1 MRDSV
6 SLRGYT
12 SVILVLNMRRFIDP
26 NYAQVFENIR
36 GSRVFAEILR
46 NQWAQSIDK
55 SGTFVPLAQHTVS
68 ESGAPRMSIDEVGF
82 ITGIF
87 RQNMLEEY
95 GTPTYQLQKDRISF
109 SDELMEN
116 LQFKE
121 LFLDAWRRWEIYV
134 RPTMTG
140 MFVVRLT
147 RHYAK
152 ATPIM
157 AVASDVVRLQMAFDL
172 PGATQRLREL
182 EQTYATRPGLL
193 QQKQATLHAFLD
205 WMGSDQQEAE
215 TRPEYV
221 PVQWKLAMEVCRQL
235 VKDVDQH
242 IPLKDN
248 PIPLRVPK
256 RTTSTPLHDSYVMY
270 HVEEL
275 TALALVVNKARQ
287 AALAERGESDEGA
300 PALPE
305 ITPADD
311 RRQILA
317 TPEDVRRSLE
327 IQRHLIYLL
336 EGAILEKTQR
346 RAPDAPTQR
355 PKAQSKK
362 RNRYFPIHRPAY
374 VETLLTQDRATWNDE
389 ICLLAPRAAVIIPSH
404 RAREDELFISNF
416 SATTGKVMYA
426 WYWEALERMLEFAIE
441 IRVLA
446 QLMERSSAETMQT
459 FVEELGKI
467 RSEMFRQS
475 TRMEY
480 AAMAPLI
487 KQIAN
492 LSRIVGICQGLSN
505 PNVWSRAEYAVEK
518 ARHLLSQQGVPLL
531 LEHAERNVSNLTSL
545 LDHVDELYL
554 AEVSERSNQ
563 QTFWLSSVLAAL
575 SLSITL
581 FALPSFWADLA
592 DLQASSPKTT
602 SLSVIPVVAAVG
614 DVLAPLLIVVSLL
627 IALTAAWRALRFRN
641 RNQRRRLERLRAS
654 MPSALELD
662 YDER

>member
-26 NYAQVFENIR
+26 DYAQVFENIR

-46 NQWAQSIDK
+46 NQWARSLQA
-55 SGTFVPLAQHTVS
+55 SGTFVPLAQHTAT
-68 ESGAPRMSIDEVGF
+68 ESGETRMSIDEVGF

-121 LFLDAWRRWEIYV
+121 LFLDAWRRWDIYV

-172 PGATQRLREL
+172 PSATHRLREL
-182 EQTYATRPGLL
+182 EAGYADDPSTLR
-193 QQKQATLHAFLD
+193 QKQSTIHAFLD
-205 WMGSDQQEAE
+205 WMGSDQQDAE
-215 TRPEYV
+215 TRPDYV
-221 PVQWKLAMEVCRQL
+221 PVQWKLAMEVCRLL
-235 VKDVDQH
+235 VKDVDLH

-287 AALAERGESDEGA
+287 AALAERSDSDDVPA
-300 PALPE
+300 ALPSLG
-305 ITPADD
+305 PGDD
-311 RRQILA
+311 RRQMLV
-317 TPEDVRRSLE
+317 TPEDVRHSYE
-327 IQRHLIYLL
+327 VQRHLIYLL
-336 EGAILEKTQR
+336 EGAILEKTHR
-346 RAPDAPTQR
+346 RPQGGASHVNIS
-355 PKAQSKK
+355 SKK
-362 RNRYFPIHRPAY
+362 RNRYFPTHRPGY
-374 VETLLTQDRATWNDE
+374 VEALLTQDRATWNDE

-416 SATTGKVMYA
+416 SATTGKVMYT
-426 WYWEALERMLEFAIE
+426 WYWEALERMLEFTIE

-446 QLMERSSAETMQT
+446 QLMERSSAETMQM
-459 FVEELGKI
+459 FVEELGQI

-480 AAMAPLI
+480 SAMVPLI

-531 LEHAERNVSNLTSL
+531 LEHAERNVGNLTSL

-581 FALPSFWADLA
+581 FALPSFWADIA
-592 DLQASSPKTT
+592 DLQANQPAAN
-602 SLSVIPVVAAVG
+602 SLAIVPLVAVVG
-614 DVLAPLLIVVSLL
+614 DILAPLLIVISLL
-627 IALTAAWRALRFRN
+627 IALTAAWRALRFRS
-641 RNQRRRLERLRAS
+641 RSRQRHLAKLRTAL
-654 MPSALELD
+654 PTPLELSH
-662 YDER
+662 EEL

>member
-1 MRDSV
+1 M
-6 SLRGYT
+6 
-12 SVILVLNMRRFIDP
+12 ILVLNMRRFIDP
-26 NYAQVFENIR
+26 NYGQIFENIR
-36 GSRVFAEILR
+36 GSRVFAEVLR
-46 NQWAQSIDK
+46 TQWAQSLQA
-55 SGTFVPLAQHTVS
+55 SGTFVPVGQHVAG
-68 ESGAPRMSIDEVGF
+68 ESAEARMSTDEVGF

-95 GTPTYQLQKDRISF
+95 GTPTYHLQKDQIRF
-109 SDELMEN
+109 SDALLEN

-172 PGATQRLREL
+172 PSATQRLREL
-182 EQTYATRPGLL
+182 ELSYGSDRETL
-193 QQKQATLHAFLD
+193 QQKQATIHAFLD
-205 WMGSDQQEAE
+205 WMGSDQQDVE

-221 PVQWKLAMEVCRQL
+221 PVQWKLAMEVCRLL
-235 VKDVDQH
+235 VKDVDLH
-242 IPLKDN
+242 IPLRDN
-248 PIPLRVPK
+248 PIPLHMPK

-270 HVEEL
+270 HVDEL

-287 AALAERGESDEGA
+287 AALTERGDGDGA
-300 PALPE
+300 AQPVTAA
-305 ITPADD
+305 PADD
-311 RRQILA
+311 RRQMLVTA
-317 TPEDVRRSLE
+317 EDIRHSEE
-327 IQRHLIYLL
+327 IQRHLVYLI
-336 EGAILEKTQR
+336 EGAILERTHR
-346 RAPDAPTQR
+346 RPQPDTAAR
-355 PKAQSKK
+355 PKAQSRK

-374 VETLLTQDRATWNDE
+374 VEALLMQDRATWNDE

-404 RAREDELFISNF
+404 RSREDELFISNF
-416 SATTGKVMYA
+416 SATTGKVMYT
-426 WYWEALERMLEFAIE
+426 WYWEALERMLEFTIE

-480 AAMAPLI
+480 SAMVPLI
-487 KQIAN
+487 RQIAN

-531 LEHAERNVSNLTSL
+531 LEHAERNVGNLTSL

-581 FALPSFWADLA
+581 FALPSFWADIA
-592 DLQASSPKTT
+592 DLESKAPQASG
-602 SLSVIPVVAAVG
+602 LSVVPVVAAVG

-627 IALTAAWRALRFRN
+627 IALTAAWRALRFRA
-641 RNQRRRLERLRAS
+641 RSQQHRLSRLRTGG
-654 MPSALELD
+654 PTILELE

>member
-1 MRDSV
+1 M
-6 SLRGYT
+6 
-12 SVILVLNMRRFIDP
+12 ILVLNMRRFIDP
-26 NYAQVFENIR
+26 NYGQVFENIR
-36 GSRVFAEILR
+36 GSRVFAEVLR
-46 NQWAQSIDK
+46 TQWAQSLQA
-55 SGTFVPLAQHTVS
+55 SGTFVPVGQHAADEGGET
-68 ESGAPRMSIDEVGF
+68 RMSTDEVGF

-95 GTPTYQLQKDRISF
+95 GTPTYHLQKDRISF
-109 SDELMEN
+109 PDALLEN

-182 EQTYATRPGLL
+182 EQTYASDPETLR
-193 QQKQATLHAFLD
+193 QKQTTIHTFLD
-205 WMGSDQQEAE
+205 WMGSDQQDAE

-221 PVQWKLAMEVCRQL
+221 PVQWKLAMEVCRLL
-235 VKDVDQH
+235 VKDVDLH
-242 IPLKDN
+242 IPLRDN
-248 PIPLRVPK
+248 PIPLHMPR

-270 HVEEL
+270 HVDEL

-287 AALAERGESDEGA
+287 AAQAERGDGDSA
-300 PALPE
+300 AQPVAA
-305 ITPADD
+305 PADD
-311 RRQILA
+311 RRQVLVTA
-317 TPEDVRRSLE
+317 EDIRRSEE
-327 IQRHLIYLL
+327 IQRHLIYLI
-336 EGAILEKTQR
+336 EGAILERTHR
-346 RAPDAPTQR
+346 RPQSGSGIR
-355 PKAQSKK
+355 PGAQSRK

-374 VETLLTQDRATWNDE
+374 VEALLMQDRATWSDE

-404 RAREDELFISNF
+404 RSREDELFISNF
-416 SATTGKVMYA
+416 SATTGKVMYT

-467 RSEMFRQS
+467 RSEMFRRS

-480 AAMAPLI
+480 SAMVPLI
-487 KQIAN
+487 RQIAN

-531 LEHAERNVSNLTSL
+531 LEHAERNVSNLTGL

-581 FALPSFWADLA
+581 FALPSFWADIA
-592 DLQASSPKTT
+592 DLESRTPQT
-602 SLSVIPVVAAVG
+602 SGLSVIPVVAAVG
-614 DVLAPLLIVVSLL
+614 DVLAPLLIAVSLL
-627 IALTAAWRALRFRN
+627 IALTAAWRALRFRS
-641 RNQRRRLERLRAS
+641 RTQQLRLGRMRTGAPTMFE
-654 MPSALELD
+654 LEV
-662 YDER
+662 DER

>member
-1 MRDSV
+1 M
-6 SLRGYT
+6 
-12 SVILVLNMRRFIDP
+12 ILVLNMRRFIDP
-26 NYAQVFENIR
+26 NYGQLFETIR
-36 GSRVFAEILR
+36 GSRVFAEVLR
-46 NQWAQSIDK
+46 TQWSQSLQA
-55 SGTFVPLAQHTVS
+55 SGTFVPVAQHMAD
-68 ESGAPRMSIDEVGF
+68 ESGETRMSTDEVGF
-82 ITGIF
+82 ITGVF

-95 GTPTYQLQKDRISF
+95 GTPTYHLQKDHIRF
-109 SDELMEN
+109 PDALLEN

-147 RHYAK
+147 RHYTK

-172 PGATQRLREL
+172 PSATHRLREL
-182 EQTYATRPGLL
+182 EQTYATDPAML
-193 QQKQATLHAFLD
+193 QQKQATIHAFLD
-205 WMGSDQQEAE
+205 WMGSDQQDAE

-221 PVQWKLAMEVCRQL
+221 PVQWKLAMEVCRLL
-235 VKDVDQH
+235 VKDVDLH
-242 IPLKDN
+242 IPLRDN
-248 PIPLRVPK
+248 PIPLHVPR

-270 HVEEL
+270 HVDEL

-287 AALAERGESDEGA
+287 AAQAERGDSDTPQPAVVA
-300 PALPE
+300 PA
-305 ITPADD
+305 DSQ
-311 RRQILA
+311 RQMLV
-317 TPEDVRRSLE
+317 TPEDIRRSEE
-327 IQRHLIYLL
+327 IQRHLIYLI
-336 EGAILEKTQR
+336 EGAILERTHR
-346 RAPDAPTQR
+346 RPQQGTARTG
-355 PKAQSKK
+355 AQSRK

-374 VETLLTQDRATWNDE
+374 VEGLLQQDRATWNDE

-404 RAREDELFISNF
+404 RSREDELFISNF
-416 SATTGKVMYA
+416 SATTGKVMYT

-480 AAMAPLI
+480 SSMVPLI
-487 KQIAN
+487 RQIAN

-531 LEHAERNVSNLTSL
+531 LEHAERNVGNLTGL

-581 FALPSFWADLA
+581 FALPSFWADIA
-592 DLQASSPKTT
+592 DLQSRTPQASG
-602 SLSVIPVVAAVG
+602 LSVIPVVAAVG
-614 DVLAPLLIVVSLL
+614 DVLAPLLIAVSLL
-627 IALTAAWRALRFRN
+627 IALTAAWRALRFRT
-641 RNQRRRLERLRAS
+641 RTQQHRLSRLRAGT
-654 MPSALELD
+654 PTLLELD